1 MIDCFPFTGT
11 IQQPGMDTSYGAA
24 TSSKKRKGGILQRMT
39 SAKEELTC
47 ESSLLKVL
55 LGMYA
60 KGIRSAPIG
69 VSSDVWCGMLGWDA
83 VTLSRAWQTRK
94 AVTSEKVA

>member
-1 MIDCFPFTGT
+1 MIDCFPFTET

-47 ESSLLKVL
+47 ESSLLK
-55 LGMYA
+55 
-60 KGIRSAPIG
+60 SATWYVRQGQSFSASI
-69 VSSDVWCGMLGWDA
+69 S
-83 VTLSRAWQTRK
+83 
-94 AVTSEKVA
+94 